1 MNNEMEQVLKQVQEG
16 TLSVEDAMLKIK
28 SEPFVDI
35 DYAKVDLHRRVR
47 QGANEVIYGAG
58 KTPEQIA
65 GILQVMERNA
75 QGNVLITRMSE
86 KAAEYVS
93 QSHALTYYPEAK
105 HTAFCTG
112 EMFTLAERF

>member
-86 KAAEYVS
+86 TAAEYVS
-93 QSHALTYYPEAK
+93 QSHALTYYL
-105 HTAFCTG
+105 HMFRVG
-112 EMFTLAERF
+112 EHIHGLDF

>member
-86 KAAEYVS
+86 TGRGGNRRHERYSGSGRGCTDCTVPWQRGGAAV
-93 QSHALTYYPEAK
+93 
-105 HTAFCTG
+105 
-112 EMFTLAERF
+112 